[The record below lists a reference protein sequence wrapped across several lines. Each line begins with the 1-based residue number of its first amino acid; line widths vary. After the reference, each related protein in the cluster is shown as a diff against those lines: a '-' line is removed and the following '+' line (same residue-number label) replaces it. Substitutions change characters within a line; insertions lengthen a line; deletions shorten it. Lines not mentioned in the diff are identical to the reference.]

1 VLPNVF
7 RNLNK
12 MNILMCKR
20 NKWIATV
27 WVFLTIILLFST
39 NVFAIQNAADD
50 APENTEKNTI
60 TPAGKKPEE
69 AKALAGNRLSNP
81 DMASNLVQT
90 TLGLLLVLLVI
101 GAAAWA
107 FKRFGNVHVGAQ
119 GRMKIIGGISL
130 GTRERAVLLQV
141 GEQQLVIG
149 VSPGRVQTLHVLDK
163 PVLIE
168 DKPEK
173 STSFS
178 SRLQS
183 AILDRKGNVNGK
195 GTQ

>member
-1 VLPNVF
+1 MHKYYRVIAIACVL
-7 RNLNK
+7 L
-12 MNILMCKR
+12 
-20 NKWIATV
+20 AS
-27 WVFLTIILLFST
+27 ILLFSAD
-39 NVFAIQNAADD
+39 VFAV
-50 APENTEKNTI
+50 ENTVAEKMPTNAEK
-60 TPAGKKPEE
+60 PFDNPLEQSPGKINS
-69 AKALAGNRLSNP
+69 LAGNGLS
-81 DMASNLVQT
+81 DSSMAGNFVQT

-141 GEQQLVIG
+141 GDQQLVIG

-163 PVLIE
+163 PVVIE
-168 DKPEK
+168 DRPEK
-173 STSFS
+173 SGGFS

-183 AILDRKGNVNGK
+183 AILARKGNVNK
-195 GTQ
+195 SEIS